1 MATKEKK
8 IGGKRYDAI
17 RKQVERKMLPVN
29 LMKLLR

>member
-17 RKQVERKMLPVN
+17 RKQVE
-29 LMKLLR
+29 KLRLYSVDD